1 MSFDLL
7 RAFWLA
13 FRFKR
18 KDRMLQR
25 RCVLALS
32 EFQRR
37 LDEAK
42 AARATAEAH
51 CTPRNHARAWD
62 AVGKLSK
69 AHARLTDAILEAEAL
84 REIGRRNAALLDEAA
99 R

>member
-1 MSFDLL
+1 MSIDLL
-7 RAFWLA
+7 RAAWLA
-13 FRFKR
+13 FRYKR
-18 KDRMLQR
+18 RTRLLHR

-42 AARATAEAH
+42 VARAKAEAH
-51 CTPRNHARAWD
+51 WTPRNYAQAWQ
-62 AVGKLSK
+62 AVGRVSK

-84 REIGRRNAALLDEAA
+84 REIGRRNAAMLDEAA